1 MTDNIRNRLDYISY
15 NIFFIF
21 LVFNVSLNRNIV
33 TLNFKGFIPVS
44 VFEMQGFF
52 SLLNSRALYYALKNN
67 IL

>member
-44 VFEMQGFF
+44 VFEMH
-52 SLLNSRALYYALKNN
+52 K
-67 IL
+67 